1 MAYTFGTFM
10 NQVTSFPINMI
21 NSLGSNARA
30 NITTAGS
37 VLGST
42 VGSISSSLTLPLMIG
57 AGGLVLFLVLKK

>member
-1 MAYTFGTFM
+1 MAYTFGSFI
-10 NQVTSFPINMI
+10 NQVTSFSIYMI
-21 NSLGSNARA
+21 NSLGSNATA

-57 AGGLVLFLVLKK
+57 AGGLVLFLY